1 MFKPIDIP
9 AEEMPWQS
17 FEYAKLGAEE
27 VNKSKIQGFLNDS
40 HRKGEGTY
48 GGLLAQ
54 KVAADYLGFVE
65 QEGADLFSNDLVDPV
80 TKMLMEWKNKD
91 RANEARFHY
100 DAAVRLTSTK
110 TQDVR
115 NYGFSNSMYESKTPL
130 LDSNGKRVYFNS
142 GEPCYEY
149 HNLIKIQLL
158 GWISREDFEIGKSKL
173 APHTFWDADGKRKT
187 IELPIVR
194 FVKAGEV
201 EDIDPRSP
209 NHEDQFKIRHCF
221 LNPISTL
228 LSSEAAKN
236 LNYQDPI
243 DALLL

>member
-1 MFKPIDIP
+1 MFKPIDIL
-9 AEEMPWQS
+9 AEDIPWQT
-17 FEYAKLGAEE
+17 FEAAKLEAKE
-27 VNKSKIQGFLNDS
+27 VNESKSQGFLNDS

-48 GGLLAQ
+48 GGILAQ

-65 QEGADLFSNDLVDPV
+65 QKGADLFSNDLVDPV

-91 RANEARFHY
+91 RANEARSHY

-130 LDSNGKRVYFNS
+130 LDSNGKRVYFNN

-158 GWISREDFEIGKSKL
+158 GWISKEDFDIGKSKL
-173 APHTFWDADGKRKT
+173 AAHTFYEKES
-187 IELPIVR
+187 IEAPMVR

-201 EDIDPRSP
+201 EDIDPSSP

-221 LNPISTL
+221 LNPISSL
-228 LSSEAAKN
+228 LGSEASKN

>member
-1 MFKPIDIP
+1 MFKPIDIL
-9 AEEMPWQS
+9 AEDIPWQT
-17 FEYAKLGAEE
+17 FEAAKLEAKE
-27 VNKSKIQGFLNDS
+27 VNESKSQGFLNDS

-48 GGLLAQ
+48 GGILAQ

-65 QEGADLFSNDLVDPV
+65 QKGSDLFSNDLVDPV

-91 RANEARFHY
+91 RANEARSHY

-130 LDSNGKRVYFNS
+130 LDSNGKMVYFNS

-158 GWISREDFEIGKSKL
+158 GWISKEDFDIGKSKL
-173 APHTFWDADGKRKT
+173 VAHTFYEKES
-187 IELPIVR
+187 IEAPMVR

-221 LNPISTL
+221 LNSVDSLPRKCPFD
-228 LSSEAAKN
+228 LSK
-236 LNYQDPI
+236 
-243 DALLL
+243 